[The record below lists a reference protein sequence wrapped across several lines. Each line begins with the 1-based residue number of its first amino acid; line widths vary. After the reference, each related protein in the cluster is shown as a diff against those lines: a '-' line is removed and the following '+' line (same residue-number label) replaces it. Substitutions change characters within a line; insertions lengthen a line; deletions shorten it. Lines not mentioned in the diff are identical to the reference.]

1 MTAARTARIL
11 TPEPENIRT
20 VAMALRQGEVAGMPT
35 ETVYGL
41 AGNALN
47 PQALAKIFS
56 TKERPTFDPLI
67 VHIADDLLPGGL
79 AALNKMGLVD
89 LNALGALAKKRAEA
103 LIERFWP
110 GPLTLV
116 LPKLPA
122 VPDLAT
128 AGLQSVAIRMPK
140 HPVAQALL
148 REAGIPLAA
157 PSANRFGRISPT
169 QASHVFE
176 ELGDRIDWILD
187 GGSCEIGVESTVLSI
202 APDGELSLLR
212 PGKISREEIE
222 ALFQTQVS
230 TGISGEKQGVAIAQ
244 GKTAAPG
251 PGMLESHYAPEKPL
265 YLLSQPLAK
274 LGLITDAEKNDP
286 ALQEALARNPERIG
300 LLLMSGHAK
309 DAQAQFSK
317 WTKASVQVVSLSKTG
332 DLAEIAQAL
341 FSALRK
347 LDHTDADVL
356 IAEPCLN
363 LEGLGHAISDRIRRA
378 SVSKARSPHRP
389 SLRQV
394 ATDSA
399 DES

>member
-1 MTAARTARIL
+1 MSASKTARIL
-11 TPEPENIRT
+11 TPSPENIRT

-47 PQALAKIFS
+47 PDALAKIFS

-67 VHIADDLLPGGL
+67 VHVPDHLLSGGL
-79 AALNKMGLVD
+79 SALNKMGLVD
-89 LNALGALAKKRAEA
+89 LNAMGALAKKRAEA
-103 LIERFWP
+103 LIKSFWP

-128 AGLQSVAIRMPK
+128 AGLPSVAIRMPK

-148 REAGIPLAA
+148 REAGIALAA

-202 APDGELSLLR
+202 ALDGSLSLLR

-230 TGISGEKQGVAIAQ
+230 MGISGEKQGVAIAQ

-265 YLLSQPLAK
+265 YLLSQPLAN
-274 LGLITDAEKNDP
+274 LGSMTDTEKSDP
-286 ALQEALARNPERIG
+286 ALQDALSRKPASIG
-300 LLLMSGHAK
+300 LLLMSGNAK

-317 WTKASVQVVSLSKTG
+317 WTKASVQVVSLSQSG
-332 DLAEIAQAL
+332 DLAEIAQTL
-341 FSALRK
+341 FSALRE
-347 LDHTDADVL
+347 LDRTNADVL

-363 LEGLGHAISDRIRRA
+363 SEGLGHAISDRIRRA
-378 SVSKARSPHRP
+378 SAVPSKS
-389 SLRQV
+389 S
-394 ATDSA
+394 TGGNGFG
-399 DES
+399 